1 MQDFAA
7 YNLIIDARSP
17 REYEEDHIPGAV
29 NMPVVNNEEYAE
41 VGTLHRTD
49 KMGAYRIGVRYS
61 LRNIARHLE
70 EDLPKYGDQCR
81 ILVYCFRGGK
91 RSKLWTD
98 ALETIGYKVDKL
110 KGGWKGY
117 RRWVN
122 EQLAHVPTLY
132 QYKVLS
138 GPTGCGKTRLLYALR
153 DAGAQVLDLE
163 GIASHRGSVLGA
175 IPGMLQ
181 PSQKYFDSLLLRELS
196 AFDPARP
203 IWVEAESKKIG
214 NVQLPD
220 ALLKTMRA
228 GLTIQVNADMDQRV
242 LLWRQDYRHFEDD
255 PQGMLERLLF
265 LRPLVGGEEFAA
277 WEALAAERQMPELFE
292 RLMRNH
298 YDPAYRRSI
307 LRNYPAIDAS
317 PSIALHDLSPAGL
330 RSVAASMRTSFEP

>member
-1 MQDFAA
+1 MYDFSS
-7 YNLIIDARSP
+7 YDLIIDARCP
-17 REYEEDHIPGAV
+17 REFLEDHIPGAV
-29 NMPVVNNEEYAE
+29 NMPVADDDEYAE

-49 KMGAYRIGVRYS
+49 KMSAYRIGVRYS
-61 LRNIARHLE
+61 LRNIARHLD
-70 EDLPKYGDQCR
+70 EDMPKYNWQSR

-91 RSKLWTD
+91 RSKLWFD
-98 ALETIGYKVDKL
+98 ALDTIGYRVEKL
-110 KGGWKGY
+110 KGGWKAY

-122 EQLAHVPTLY
+122 DQLATVPTQFKY
-132 QYKVLS
+132 IVLS

-163 GIASHRGSVLGA
+163 DIAMHRGSVLGA
-175 IPGMLQ
+175 LPGQAQ
-181 PSQKYFDSLLLRELS
+181 PSQKLFDSYLLKQLS
-196 AFDPARP
+196 GYDPERP

-220 ALLKTMRA
+220 ALLETMRT
-228 GLTIQVNADMDQRV
+228 GVTIQIDTDMAQRV
-242 LLWRQDYRHFEDD
+242 LLWREDYRHFEDD
-255 PQGMLERLLF
+255 PHDMLQRLTF

-277 WEALAAERQMPELFE
+277 WEELANKAAMPELFE
-292 RLMRNH
+292 RLMRTH

-330 RSVAASMRTSFEP
+330 RSVAESMRNSFER